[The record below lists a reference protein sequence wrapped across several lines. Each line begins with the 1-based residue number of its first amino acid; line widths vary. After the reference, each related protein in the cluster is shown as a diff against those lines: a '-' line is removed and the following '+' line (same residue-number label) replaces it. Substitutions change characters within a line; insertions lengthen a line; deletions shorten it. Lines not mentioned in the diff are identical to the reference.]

1 LAEVEIY
8 ATDECVKFLLDLSQ
22 ILDFLEVKH
31 LFMPSTTTIY
41 NDNKACIQW
50 SKSATT
56 KGLHHIQMHENRVRE
71 NIASK
76 FRTVCHIDGKLNIVD
91 IFTKEMKDTPHFVE
105 LRNLFMCRRLSP
117 GT

>member
-1 LAEVEIY
+1 MEIY

-22 ILDFLEVKH
+22 NLDFLDVKH
-31 LFMPSTTTIY
+31 LFMPSATTIY

-71 NIASK
+71 NIASQ
-76 FRTVCHIDGKLNIVD
+76 FILVCHIDGKTNLVD
-91 IFTKEMKDTPHFVE
+91 LFTKEMKDTTHFVM
-105 LRNLFMCRRLSP
+105 LQDLMMCSRTCFP
-117 GT
+117 